1 MLYLIIE
8 RFHNGNPKP
17 VYDRFDAHGRMAP
30 DGVRYVDSWVTSD
43 LGTCFQVMETDD
55 RALIDKWIDNWR
67 DLVDFE
73 VHEVISSS
81 EARLK
86 ASGES

>member
-8 RFHNGNPKP
+8 RFRNGNPKP
-17 VYDRFDAHGRMAP
+17 VYERFGARGRLAP

-43 LGTCFQVMETDD
+43 LTTCYQVMDTND
-55 RALIDKWIDNWR
+55 RTLLDEWIANWS

-73 VHEVISSS
+73 IHEVITSG
-81 EARLK
+81 EARAK
-86 ASGES
+86 ALET